1 MDCNVVEDTSFKPNI
16 EHTAQKEMVP
26 FEIDYLGNGTFQVT
40 QLNLLMKRSI
50 EPSQNSDAQLSARGL
65 HHRSRGLFERD
76 IKSNTNIIMLNSLHG
91 GGQNDGVDGQSN
103 QPEYHLFPQYF
114 QRALAYERVG
124 EMNLAI
130 SDYTTVLSIYPYYA
144 PAHFN
149 RAGLHNAQGRT
160 ELALQ
165 GINRAI
171 SLDPSNLIFRKNR
184 SLLLRQKGNYIEAIN
199 ETIICRAVIMQ
210 PSLGKELIAGNTL
223 TIPDS
228 TQVSNAA
235 EIPFLCFD
243 ADNAKLTVPAM

>member
-1 MDCNVVEDTSFKPNI
+1 MVEDATFEPKNLP
-16 EHTAQKEMVP
+16 TVQKDMTP

-65 HHRSRGLFERD
+65 HHRSRSLFERD
-76 IKSNTNIIMLNSLHG
+76 IKSNTNIIMLNSLHS
-91 GGQNDGVDGQSN
+91 GGQNDGVDGQSS

-124 EMNLAI
+124 EMDLAI
-130 SDYTTVLSIYPYYA
+130 NDYTTVLGIYPNYA

-171 SLDPSNLIFRKNR
+171 FLDPSNLIFRKNR
-184 SLLLRQKGNYIEAIN
+184 SLLLRQKGSYIEAIN

-210 PSLGKELIAGNTL
+210 PSLGKELVAGNTL

-228 TQVSNAA
+228 TQVSDAA
-235 EIPFLCFD
+235 QCYLYAILQIQEII
-243 ADNAKLTVPAM
+243 